1 MPSGEQAPIT
11 SIRNLPLNSSVTLK
25 NVLGVPPFK
34 VDLMP
39 VSHIT
44 RDLNCLVTF
53 LPHWCILQDLMT
65 RTTIGLGEQRDKHY
79 YLVALASE
87 KPKPQIPSAATTSS
101 HSPSSQV
108 TSSSALSHRRLGQMS
123 SSRLDFMAKRL
134 LNFPFQ
140 SNNSCDVCAIAR
152 ECRLPFPVSSI
163 SYVRPFELIH
173 CDIRAL

>member
-1 MPSGEQAPIT
+1 MRI
-11 SIRNLPLNSSVTLK
+11 
-25 NVLGVPPFK
+25 
-34 VDLMP
+34 
-39 VSHIT
+39 
-44 RDLNCLVTF
+44 
-53 LPHWCILQDLMT
+53 
-65 RTTIGLGEQRDKHY
+65 TIGLGEQRDKHY

-152 ECRLPFPVSSI
+152 QRQTSFS
-163 SYVRPFELIH
+163 R
-173 CDIRAL
+173 